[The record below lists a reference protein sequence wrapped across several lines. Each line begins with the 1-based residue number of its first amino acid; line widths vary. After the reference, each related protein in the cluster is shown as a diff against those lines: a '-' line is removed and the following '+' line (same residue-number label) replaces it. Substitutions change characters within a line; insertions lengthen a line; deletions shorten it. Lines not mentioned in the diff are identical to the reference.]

1 MSPPLLR
8 LFGRYASVG
17 VLNTALHW
25 LVFLGVFYGAG
36 LNQAYSNFIAFL
48 VAVTFS
54 FFANARYTFN
64 VQADKRRYLFFVSFM
79 AFLSYAAG
87 WVAQRLGLPPLITLV
102 LFSLTSLVVGFLY
115 SRFVVFRA

>member
-1 MSPPLLR
+1 MSPPLLT

-25 LVFLGVFYGAG
+25 LVFLLVFYVAG

-64 VQADKRRYLFFVSFM
+64 VRAGKRRYFLFVSFM
-79 AFLSYAAG
+79 ALLSYATG
-87 WVAQRLGLPPLITLV
+87 WVAERLGLPPLVTLIA
-102 LFSLTSLVVGFLY
+102 FSLISLVVGFLY
-115 SRFVVFRA
+115 SRFVVFRT